1 MAAVGPLGADLAGGP
16 RRRMSSTGSI
26 LWPITVVGGS
36 IAVAAFGVLGLY
48 LMGSP
53 SGEEVD
59 AGAPGARPDA
69 IGSTPPSAA
78 ATIGPDI
85 GGSAWQPL
93 DDGAD
98 PASAG
103 IDGAEAPSSETARDG
118 AAAAGA
124 DGAAGDRS
132 GEAATPTTNDS
143 NPTIGSEA
151 REREP
156 WSTATATEPV
166 GPAIFTRAHLGSERL
181 ASLVAIDQHLIT
193 SASALKGHAT
203 VFLRVGGRWYR
214 ANVEQADMH
223 SDVAVVGLYNDTMQL
238 DLPAISTAAGPV
250 ENGIDAFVGYCDS
263 EVAPPTPRR
272 PTPDRDEPSAR
283 AIDEAAVGDGGNDT
297 GDGGQIDGV
306 EIRSGPAGLPP
317 AAATEVLPD
326 EPDPEIG
333 SAWQADGTGR
343 TKTDDHRQGEDGARS
358 ERSTVPVGPGDADGA
373 PVEERGGAD
382 TETGTSKLDQTTTP
396 EEDLETNPAAT
407 PGPEPGCGD
416 GRIEPEPV
424 GVVPPELG
432 EPPVRQTPGPD
443 HGPDD
448 LQEHPDPRA
457 GVVISTTLP
466 TATLSDHIVYEPIL
480 TGIKR
485 SIGMAGAPLRDEA
498 GRVIGVILGSS
509 NPLVAALPIERAS
522 EVAESLVTWGT
533 GSQAWLGIEGR
544 MTAIGLRVEAVDEDS
559 PALDEIRPGDYLTT
573 VDGERLQGT
582 DHLTYLVRE
591 AGVGEELSLWFRRP
605 GQGRQQIEVEV
616 VTAPG

>member
-1 MAAVGPLGADLAGGP
+1 MAAVGPVGADLARGP
-16 RRRMSSTGSI
+16 RRRMSGAGSI
-26 LWPITVVGGS
+26 LWPITMVGGS

-53 SGEEVD
+53 AGEEVD

-69 IGSTPPSAA
+69 IGSTSPSAA
-78 ATIGPDI
+78 ATIGPDV
-85 GGSAWQPL
+85 GGSAWQPF

-98 PASAG
+98 SASAG
-103 IDGAEAPSSETARDG
+103 IDGADAPSSETDRDG
-118 AAAAGA
+118 TADDDA
-124 DGAAGDRS
+124 DGGDHS
-132 GEAATPTTNDS
+132 GESATPTTNDP

-151 REREP
+151 REKQR
-156 WSTATATEPV
+156 WSTAAASEPV

-203 VFLRVGGRWYR
+203 FFLRVGGRWYR

-223 SDVAVVGLYNDTMQL
+223 SDVAVVGLYNDTIQL
-238 DLPAISTAAGPV
+238 DLPAISTAGGPV

-263 EVAPPTPRR
+263 EVTPPTPRR
-272 PTPDRDEPSAR
+272 AMPDRDEPAAR
-283 AIDEAAVGDGGNDT
+283 AIDEAAGGGNDT
-297 GDGGQIDGV
+297 GDGGPIDGV
-306 EIRSGPAGLPP
+306 ELRSGPTGLPP
-317 AAATEVLPD
+317 AAATEVLPN
-326 EPDPEIG
+326 EPDPETG
-333 SAWQADGTGR
+333 STGQADGTGR

-358 ERSTVPVGPGDADGA
+358 VRPTVPAGPEDADGA

-382 TETGTSKLDQTTTP
+382 TETETGTSKPDQTATP

-407 PGPEPGCGD
+407 PAPEPGCGD

-432 EPPVRQTPGPD
+432 EPPVRQTPGPN

-448 LQEHPDPRA
+448 PQDHPDPRA

-498 GRVIGVILGSS
+498 GRVIGLILGSS
-509 NPLVAALPIERAS
+509 NPLVAALPIERAT

-559 PALDEIRPGDYLTT
+559 PALDLIRPGDYLTA

-591 AGVGEELSLWFRRP
+591 AGVGEALSLSFRRP